1 MRPVVDHFRKTPSG
15 QKKCAPQP
23 AVELCLAGARR
34 ILPILAP
41 RPTALAVAP
50 ARLRGRQRFPRTVAH
65 RSSQISRRADP
76 LSQVRRPRD
85 VPDIPRSRCRDFRTF
100 YRASQIR
107 RSLRGRPIWERG
119 RSETSIL
126 GRPALTP
133 GFKPAFGRNPTRSCR
148 QQLRGTRLRTVIPL
162 PPPREIRTVMPMSRN
177 PNSRISR
184 ELSGDAP
191 SLPGPA
197 RNRPTFGQTAG

>member
-1 MRPVVDHFRKTPSG
+1 MCPATRRRTVFGGRQENLTNSRAPADRPG
-15 QKKCAPQP
+15 GG
-23 AVELCLAGARR
+23 AGALARPATFPPYRR
-34 ILPILAP
+34 
-41 RPTALAVAP
+41 
-50 ARLRGRQRFPRTVAH
+50 
-65 RSSQISRRADP
+65 SQIVANQSAGGASIP
-76 LSQVRRPRD
+76 SPSPAGRPS
-85 VPDIPRSRCRDFRTF
+85 IPRSRCLDFRTC
-100 YRASQIR
+100 YRESQIR